1 VKLYDLPPSPN
12 ARRVRIFIAEK
23 GLDIPLVP
31 VNMMTGE
38 NRTDDYLAKNSL
50 GKMPLLELDDG
61 TCIAESAAIC
71 RYLEE
76 MNPNPPLMGR
86 DAVDRAL
93 VDMWHRRMEFEF
105 LMPMISIF
113 LHTGEMWKDRVSQ
126 IPQLAEAVT
135 ENVKASMEW
144 LDKELEGKKLEGKE
158 FIAGE
163 DYTVADITAQCAFV
177 MGKAA
182 LGIRIPEELL
192 NLSGWF
198 TRVSSRPTARA

>member
-23 GLDIPLVP
+23 GLEIPIVP

-38 NRTDDYLAKNSL
+38 NQSEDYLVKNSL

-76 MNPNPPLMGR
+76 MNPNPPLMGQNPLE
-86 DAVDRAL
+86 RAL
-93 VDMWHRRMEFEF
+93 VEMWHRRMELEF
-105 LMPMISIF
+105 LIPMITIF
-113 LHTGEMWKDRVSQ
+113 LHTGEMWKDRVTQ
-126 IPQLAEAVT
+126 IPQVAET
-135 ENVKASMEW
+135 GILNVKERMEW
-144 LDKELEGKKLEGKE
+144 LDRELDGKE
-158 FIAGE
+158 FITGE
-163 DYTVADITAQCAFV
+163 DYTVADIAAQCAFV

-182 LGIRIPEELL
+182 LGLRIAEDQL
-192 NLSGWF
+192 NLSNWF

>member
-1 VKLYDLPPSPN
+1 MKLYDLPPSPN

-23 GLDIPLVP
+23 GLEIPIVP

-38 NRTDDYLAKNSL
+38 NQTEDYLAKNSL

-86 DAVDRAL
+86 NPLEKAL
-93 VDMWHRRMEFEF
+93 VEMWHRRMELEF
-105 LMPMISIF
+105 LIPMITIF
-113 LHTGEMWKDRVSQ
+113 LHTGEMWKDRVTQ
-126 IPQLAEAVT
+126 IPQVAET
-135 ENVKASMEW
+135 GILNVKERMEW
-144 LDKELEGKKLEGKE
+144 LDKELDGKE
-158 FIAGE
+158 FITGE
-163 DYTVADITAQCAFV
+163 DYTVADIAAQCAFV

-182 LGIRIPEELL
+182 LGLRIAEDQL
-192 NLSGWF
+192 NLSNWF

>member
-23 GLDIPLVP
+23 GLEIPIVP

-38 NRTDDYLAKNSL
+38 NQSEDYLAKNSL

-76 MNPNPPLMGR
+76 MNPNPPLMGQNPLE
-86 DAVDRAL
+86 RAL
-93 VDMWHRRMEFEF
+93 VEMWHRRMELEF
-105 LMPMISIF
+105 LIPMITIF
-113 LHTGEMWKDRVSQ
+113 LHTGEMWKDRVTQ
-126 IPQLAEAVT
+126 IPQVAET
-135 ENVKASMEW
+135 GILNVKERMEW
-144 LDKELEGKKLEGKE
+144 LDRELDGKE
-158 FIAGE
+158 FITGE
-163 DYTVADITAQCAFV
+163 DYTVADIAAQCAFV

-182 LGIRIPEELL
+182 LGLRIAEDQL
-192 NLSGWF
+192 NLSNWF